1 MSESL
6 FVPEVGPNN
15 LQLLQNGTRYDVVN
29 MKSHSLSIGTDIW
42 RPLMTLNGV
51 IAVILLHFIE
61 FELCRPITSQWL
73 KIDHIVSRI
82 SSSVFWP
89 QLTHPAVQ
97 TLCDSWAICL
107 HIHESFQIST
117 RRWIPCQS
125 MTIAYHQQCW
135 VNYFLKVI
143 WVWVQFLVRQDAQL
157 SQRDRAAGCVIVF
170 AKSKRLELGD
180 NILRTVQVYLQ
191 PLWYN
196 RPENLSNS
204 VKKTQN
210 KGHYGI
216 QDHSRSSRSV
226 PIESPYA
233 ISY

>member
-97 TLCDSWAICL
+97 TLSDS
-107 HIHESFQIST
+107 
-117 RRWIPCQS
+117 
-125 MTIAYHQQCW
+125 
-135 VNYFLKVI
+135 
-143 WVWVQFLVRQDAQL
+143 
-157 SQRDRAAGCVIVF
+157 
-170 AKSKRLELGD
+170 
-180 NILRTVQVYLQ
+180 
-191 PLWYN
+191 
-196 RPENLSNS
+196 
-204 VKKTQN
+204 
-210 KGHYGI
+210 
-216 QDHSRSSRSV
+216 
-226 PIESPYA
+226 
-233 ISY
+233 